1 MIGLITLIAQIIIL
15 MTRMMIQICKNTKR
29 ATKARRGLWPRPSR
43 ARLCAAGVGP
53 RGVLTFIGIPM
64 ERPTSLFT
72 DNDGVWYVALDAT
85 STSSMTYIMRHVRFL
100 QQAEYD
106 EVTKAFQIEGEL
118 NPTDVLTKY
127 KPRPDH
133 ERHHAFM
140 MGFPER
146 ALEMW
151 RQSTKYKT
159 YKHKKIVAVSSLVEE
174 PHEA

>member
-1 MIGLITLIAQIIIL
+1 M
-15 MTRMMIQICKNTKR
+15 
-29 ATKARRGLWPRPSR
+29 
-43 ARLCAAGVGP
+43 
-53 RGVLTFIGIPM
+53 LTFIGIPM

-72 DNDGVWYVALDAT
+72 DNDGVWYVARDAT

-146 ALEMW
+146 ALQLW
-151 RQSTKYKT
+151 RQSTKYKA